1 MYESHHTYIQIL
13 EISSYKI
20 IPFYDIVINTV
31 EYYGGLIMLKSL
43 KLFLCLI
50 VLFTVMVGCSSK
62 RDVSSLEAAL
72 IGHWRTVPDKE
83 IENSI
88 PTDYYFSKDKL
99 IMIDHGTK
107 SNLEYEITQTNDSEN
122 WIKVKLKG
130 SDNSGHIKTLTF
142 NDEERT
148 SALESFS
155 LSDMN
160 VSSDDLTNEK
170 AAETLDLLQSA
181 LGSSFSLDTEWT
193 YIDNKTKP

>member
-1 MYESHHTYIQIL
+1 
-13 EISSYKI
+13 
-20 IPFYDIVINTV
+20 
-31 EYYGGLIMLKSL
+31 
-43 KLFLCLI
+43 
-50 VLFTVMVGCSSK
+50 MVGCSSK

-72 IGHWRTVPDKE
+72 IGHWQTVPDEE
-83 IENSI
+83 IENSM

-107 SNLEYEITQTNDSEN
+107 SNLEYEITQANDSEN

-130 SDNSGHIKTLTF
+130 SDNSGHVKTLTF
-142 NDEERT
+142 NDKERT
-148 SALESFS
+148 SAIESYS

-170 AAETLDLLQSA
+170 TAETLELLQNV

-193 YIDNKTKP
+193 YVDNKTKPE